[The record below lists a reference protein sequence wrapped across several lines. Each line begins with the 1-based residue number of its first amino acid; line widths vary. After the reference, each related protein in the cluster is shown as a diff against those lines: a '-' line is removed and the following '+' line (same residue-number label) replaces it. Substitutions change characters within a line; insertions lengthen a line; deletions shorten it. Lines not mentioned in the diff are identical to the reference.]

1 MGMQTQVYRTTAP
14 GVAGDP
20 ATPDQM
26 VYQPINFTAEG
37 DVTVGNFVFP
47 STTAPETHA
56 VAAGTGEPL
65 GLVQRELNHFNYDLT
80 SPGTLVLPEG
90 STLAVAVRGDF
101 WVVTTTAATVGQA
114 VFASETDGSISTDD
128 AGATVSGS
136 VETKWRVKT
145 AGDANDLII
154 ISAWA

>member
-1 MGMQTQVYRTTAP
+1 MGMQTQVNRYTAP

-26 VYQPINFTAEG
+26 IYQPVNFTAEG
-37 DVTVGNFVFP
+37 DVTVGNFVFA
-47 STTAPETHA
+47 STTAPGTHA
-56 VAAGTGEPL
+56 VAAGSGAPL
-65 GLVQRELNHFNYDLT
+65 GLVQRELNHVNYDVM

-101 WVVTTTAATVGQA
+101 WVKTSTAATVGQA
-114 VFASETDGSISTDD
+114 VFANETDGSISTDD

-136 VETKWRVKT
+136 VETTWRVKT

-154 ISAWA
+154 ISNWE